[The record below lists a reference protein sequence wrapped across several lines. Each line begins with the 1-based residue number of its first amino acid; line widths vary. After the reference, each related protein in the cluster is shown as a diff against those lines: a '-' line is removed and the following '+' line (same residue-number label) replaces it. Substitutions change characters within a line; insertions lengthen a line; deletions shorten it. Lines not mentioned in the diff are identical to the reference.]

1 MTSAPAAAAA
11 AAAVRYRP
19 ATPWTRLRLHPAGP
33 VALMFFGLL
42 AACIVAGLVV
52 PDQFVFLG
60 AGNLKLLLRAVP
72 NYGLVAVGV
81 GLLMIAGEFDLSVG
95 AVYVVAPF
103 AMGFAVVQGVPL
115 PLAILLAFAVAVGI
129 GLANGLITLKFGIPS
144 FITTLGMLF
153 IVRTSAPFLVGY
165 ERSVP
170 FQPSPTQAC
179 AGIVVSVGTR

>member
-1 MTSAPAAAAA
+1 GARHGAWRRADRDRRQPAGAGQRAGDGVQGLPRRHHHRRGDHQHAARPQGTLMTSAPAAAAA
-11 AAAVRYRP
+11 SAAARYR
-19 ATPWTRLRLHPAGP
+19 TQSPWTRLRLHPAGP

-42 AACIVAGLVV
+42 AACIVAGLLV

-103 AMGFAVVQGVPL
+103 AMAFAVVQ
-115 PLAILLAFAVAVGI
+115 
-129 GLANGLITLKFGIPS
+129 
-144 FITTLGMLF
+144 
-153 IVRTSAPFLVGY
+153 
-165 ERSVP
+165 
-170 FQPSPTQAC
+170 
-179 AGIVVSVGTR
+179 